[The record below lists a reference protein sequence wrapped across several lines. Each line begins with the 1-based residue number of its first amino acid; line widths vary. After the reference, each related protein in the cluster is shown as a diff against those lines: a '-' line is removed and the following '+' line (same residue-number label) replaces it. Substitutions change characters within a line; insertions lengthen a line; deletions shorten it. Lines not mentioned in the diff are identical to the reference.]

1 MKIEVNFSS
10 RISPYDYLARN
21 ETDVVNG
28 REEHIGPLD

>member
-1 MKIEVNFSS
+1 MKIEVNFQF
-10 RISPYDYLARN
+10 YDYLARN